1 MSPLTGDPQACIL
14 MSEQEKNQSKIMTV
28 NSCTGAV
35 GGRINS
41 APKLSLYVC
50 ISVYVRI
57 YVCIHICTHVCVCVF
72 MYECKIHLK

>member
-1 MSPLTGDPQACIL
+1 
-14 MSEQEKNQSKIMTV
+14 MTV
-28 NSCTGAV
+28 NSYTGSV

-41 APKLSLYVC
+41 APKMSLYVC

-57 YVCIHICTHVCVCVF
+57 YVCIHICTHVCVYVF